1 MDSTQ
6 FHAFFLKILMGT
18 KGIKIKSMRFIITV
32 YLLTLALYA
41 IAQKSDL
48 QKENIKGKVISVT
61 ETEYNFESKFGE
73 NIKLDS
79 NKSTQTFYDEYG
91 NIFKIITN
99 EGDIIHYKYD
109 SNRKI
114 IANITL
120 RDKPIKDIE
129 TKAQGMT
136 RDTIQVTKFLYA
148 KNGKLVEE
156 NNYKY
161 EYNNLRSK
169 KIVLSSKVKHFYSSN
184 EEIIDTYNE
193 HGELSAKTI
202 IARKGNKIG
211 EKTGG
216 FYTVKEYNL
225 KNQLINEMF
234 YIGANNGSAA
244 SKSDYYYNSYG
255 DIHKIENKVEVFN
268 ENHTTMDIYKYNYDS
283 QQNWNCRKIFKN
295 EKMTKWTERIY
306 MYANTASELAITHQT
321 NLQKEQM
328 EVEQMQ
334 QLFSQKID
342 SIKQKLHKE
351 KEKKIK
357 AQIIQDSIIK
367 ENHKFNDLI
376 QTVFETHVIR
386 QYSLGSN
393 RYKIINYTET
403 IKKAFIKDHA
413 VIFILKDN
421 TELPALTFN
430 AKSEISP
437 SKELGKCTLSYT
449 KDKKYIL
456 MLFHG
461 YEFTNEAGIL
471 IRCLPNDKYH
481 IYNLNNKTISIIKNE
496 KSIDRLDRNAN
507 KVLKILNSL

>member
-1 MDSTQ
+1 
-6 FHAFFLKILMGT
+6 
-18 KGIKIKSMRFIITV
+18 MRFIITV
-32 YLLTLALYA
+32 YLLTLAICA
-41 IAQKSDL
+41 IAQRSDL
-48 QKENIKGKVISVT
+48 QKENIKGKVISVA
-61 ETEYNFESKFGE
+61 ETEYKFESKFGE
-73 NIKLDS
+73 NIKL
-79 NKSTQTFYDEYG
+79 NKDKCIQTFYDEYG
-91 NIFKIITN
+91 NIFKIKTSDG
-99 EGDIIHYKYD
+99 EIIHYIYD
-109 SNRKI
+109 KNRRI

-120 RDKPIKDIE
+120 KDKPIEDME
-129 TKAQGMT
+129 TKARGMI
-136 RDTIQVTKFLYA
+136 RDTIKVINFLYS

-156 NNYKY
+156 NTYKY
-161 EYNNLRSK
+161 EYNNLRTK
-169 KIVLSSKVKHFYSSN
+169 QIVLSNKVKHSYYPT
-184 EEIIDTYNE
+184 EEIINTYNE
-193 HGELSAKTI
+193 YGELSAKKI

-211 EKTGG
+211 ENTGG
-216 FYTVKEYNL
+216 FYTVKEYNS
-225 KNQLINEMF
+225 KNQMINKMF

-244 SKSDYYYNSYG
+244 SKLTYHYNSYG
-255 DIHKIENKVEVFN
+255 DIHQIHNKTEAFGQ
-268 ENHTTMDIYKYNYDS
+268 NHTTTDTYKYNYDS
-283 QQNWNCRKIFKN
+283 HLNWTCRKIFEN
-295 EKMTKWTERIY
+295 EKMTKWTERTY
-306 MYANTASELAITHQT
+306 MYVNTASELTAAHQT

-351 KEKKIK
+351 KEEKLK

-393 RYKIINYTET
+393 RYKIINYMET

-421 TELPALTFN
+421 TELPAITFTT
-430 AKSEISP
+430 KSEISP
-437 SKELGKCTLSYT
+437 SKDLGKCTLSYT

-461 YEFTNEAGIL
+461 YEFSNEVGVL
-471 IRCLPNDKYH
+471 INCLPNDKYH

-496 KSIDRLDRNAN
+496 KSIDKLDRKAN
-507 KVLKILNSL
+507 NVLKFLNSL

>member
-1 MDSTQ
+1 
-6 FHAFFLKILMGT
+6 
-18 KGIKIKSMRFIITV
+18 MRFIITV
-32 YLLTLALYA
+32 YLLTLALCA
-41 IAQKSDL
+41 IAQRSDL

-61 ETEYNFESKFGE
+61 EREYNFESKFGE
-73 NIKLDS
+73 NIKLNS

-99 EGDIIHYKYD
+99 EGDIIHYIYD

-120 RDKPIKDIE
+120 KDKPIEDLE

-136 RDTIQVTKFLYA
+136 RDTIQITKFLYA

-156 NNYKY
+156 NTYKY

-169 KIVLSSKVKHFYSSN
+169 KIVLSSKAKHSYSSN

-211 EKTGG
+211 ENTGG

-244 SKSDYYYNSYG
+244 SQSTYHYNSHG
-255 DIHKIENKVEVFN
+255 DIHQIYNKIEAFGQ
-268 ENHTTMDIYKYNYDS
+268 NHTTADIYKYKYDS
-283 QQNWNCRKIFKN
+283 HLNWTCRKIFEN

-306 MYANTASELAITHQT
+306 MYVNTASELAAAHQS

-342 SIKQKLHKE
+342 SIKQKLQKE
-351 KEKKIK
+351 KEEKLK
-357 AQIIQDSIIK
+357 AQIIQDSIINK
-367 ENHKFNDLI
+367 NHKFNDLI
-376 QTVFETHVIR
+376 QTVFDAHVVR

-421 TELPALTFN
+421 TELPAITFST
-430 AKSEISP
+430 KSEISP
-437 SKELGKCTLSYT
+437 SKDLGKCTLSYT
-449 KDKKYIL
+449 KDKIYIL

-481 IYNLNNKTISIIKNE
+481 LYNLNNKTISIIKNE
-496 KSIDRLDRNAN
+496 KSTDKLGRKAN
-507 KVLKILNSL
+507 NVLKFLNSL